1 MGEFRKII
9 KRVRKG
15 KEGRRKKEG
24 RQGGKEG
31 GKGGK
36 KERQDD
42 GRRGYLVEVRV
53 EEDELFRVVV
63 VLQKHNTN
71 GSIQIGEKT

>member
-1 MGEFRKII
+1 M
-9 KRVRKG
+9 
-15 KEGRRKKEG
+15 
-24 RQGGKEG
+24 
-31 GKGGK
+31 
-36 KERQDD
+36 
-42 GRRGYLVEVRV
+42 EVRV